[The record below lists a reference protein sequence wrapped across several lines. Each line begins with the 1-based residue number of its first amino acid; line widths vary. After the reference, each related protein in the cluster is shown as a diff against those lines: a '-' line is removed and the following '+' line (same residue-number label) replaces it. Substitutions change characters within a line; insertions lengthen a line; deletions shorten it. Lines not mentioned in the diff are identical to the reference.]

1 MISETKPQDE
11 IEDMNIDW
19 KLIDEKIYN
28 LKYPLSFI
36 INIVKLQNYIEDYNL
51 SLLLRFYFKN
61 KLEICMKYPL
71 FFLINNLDNKKFEIT
86 KNIIF
91 DFYNGI
97 SKKMYFIKSII
108 EFKCMLKRN
117 PTDSTAN
124 QSIHFNSFI
133 IDEFINSNN
142 FLTQRK
148 KLDEIIDFF
157 KSHFDASKNGNE
169 SVIKYISN
177 LKSSFNNFEYSNNPL
192 IIELKNRLSNLVNLF
207 GVKFFESKK
216 IILIKESQFDKF
228 DINEKLKYV
237 LYFYMKTEKY
247 LMNILGSY
255 DLLLIYDNK
264 IKQIINP
271 LPINILFIDDLI
283 TEQST
288 DSKVL
293 DSDDIDLL
301 VKY

>member
-1 MISETKPQDE
+1 MISETKTQDE
-11 IEDMNIDW
+11 IDW

-117 PTDSTAN
+117 PTDSTSN
-124 QSIHFNSFI
+124 QSIDCNCFI

>member
-1 MISETKPQDE
+1 MISETKTQDE

-19 KLIDEKIYN
+19 KLIDEKIFN

-61 KLEICMKYPL
+61 KLDICMKYPL

-117 PTDSTAN
+117 PTDSTVN
-124 QSIHFNSFI
+124 QSINCNSFI

-271 LPINILFIDDLI
+271 LPINILSIDDLI